1 MFAIFGQAT
10 FGRIL
15 MVQGQEIVVRCSD
28 DFEECIAEKGFV
40 EGQLVENLSES
51 FSLAVCSF
59 NEMG

>member
-28 DFEECIAEKGFV
+28 DFEERIAEKGFV
-40 EGQLVENLSES
+40 ESQLVENLSES
-51 FSLAVCSF
+51 FSLTVR
-59 NEMG
+59 

>member
-40 EGQLVENLSES
+40 EGQFIENLPES
-51 FSLAVCSF
+51 FSLTVCRF
-59 NEMG
+59 NEIG

>member
-1 MFAIFGQAT
+1 MFTIFGQAA

-40 EGQLVENLSES
+40 EGQFIENLPES
-51 FSLAVCSF
+51 FSLTVCRF
-59 NEMG
+59 NQIG